1 MATVA
6 VGVDAGTGGARAL
19 ALDAGGAVLA
29 TASASYPGEGTWPAG
44 RADARAWLSAVC
56 DSLGA
61 LGDTLPDAR
70 TPAALCIGGQSPTTI
85 ADDGAQLAVTCRHPA
100 GLGGAPAQQHYAQR
114 AVLQREHGAEILPH
128 QLWDWLLREMGAGP
142 AQGRWPDDPPLD
154 GYGSV
159 RITGDIVGALG
170 ETVSEMCGVAAGTPL
185 VTGAQDAYLAMWAA
199 GIDEPGRALDPGG
212 RTGGLALAARA
223 GTQVQG
229 LWSFHSAARDV
240 DIVGGP
246 VNAHGLALEWLSG
259 ITGRSVDELLD
270 AAATSPPGARGVTM
284 LPYLNGER
292 APRWNPALRGM
303 MHGVGLDTTAG
314 DLARAVL
321 EGAAYGLAHIAGR
334 LRGAGA
340 CVESLVCT
348 GSPARS
354 ELWCAIKASVL
365 EVPVDVPAETDL
377 AAYGAALAAG
387 AGAGWWPRP
396 GEGDP
401 GAWPRPPMRR
411 IAPQPSAVYREGL
424 RRFIALGDTA
434 ERIAQES

>member
-1 MATVA
+1 MATVV
-6 VGVDAGTGGARAL
+6 VGVDAGTGGARAV
-19 ALDAGGAVLA
+19 ALDSGGAVLA
-29 TASASYPGEGTWPAG
+29 TASASYPGDGTWPAG
-44 RADARAWLSAVC
+44 RADAHAWLSAVC
-56 DSLGA
+56 DA
-61 LGDTLPDAR
+61 LRAVGDSCPPAR
-70 TPAALCIGGQSPTTI
+70 TPAALSIGGQSPTTI
-85 ADDGAQLAVTCRHPA
+85 AGDGTQLAVTCRHPA
-100 GLGGAPAQQHYAQR
+100 GLEGSPVQQHYAQR
-114 AVLQREHGAEILPH
+114 GVLHDEDGADVEPH
-128 QLWDWLLREMGAGP
+128 QLWDWLLHELGADA
-142 AQGRWPDDPPLD
+142 AQGRWPGDSPLD
-154 GYGSV
+154 GYGPV
-159 RITGDIVGALG
+159 RTTGDVVGALG
-170 ETVSEMCGVAAGTPL
+170 ESMSKLCGVQAGTLL

-246 VNAHGLALEWLSG
+246 VNAHGLALEWLGG
-259 ITGRSVDELLD
+259 ITGHTVDELLD
-270 AAATSPPGARGVTM
+270 AASTSPPGARRVLM

-292 APRWNPALRGM
+292 APRWNQALRGTL
-303 MHGVGLDTTAG
+303 HGVGLDTTVA
-314 DLARAVL
+314 DLARAAL
-321 EGAAYGLAHIAGR
+321 EGSAYGLAHIAGR

-396 GEGDP
+396 GQGDP

-411 IAPQPSAVYREGL
+411 IDPQPNAVYREGL
-424 RRFIALGDTA
+424 RRFIALGDAA
-434 ERIAQES
+434 ERIAQEG